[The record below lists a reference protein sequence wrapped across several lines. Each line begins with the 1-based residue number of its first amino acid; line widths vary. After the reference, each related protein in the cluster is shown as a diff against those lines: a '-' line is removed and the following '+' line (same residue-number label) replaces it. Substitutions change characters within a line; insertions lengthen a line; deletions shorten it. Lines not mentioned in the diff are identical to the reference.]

1 MAKLPGWIVPVGR
14 GTRSADGQSVWMVFR
29 VRRWHPSFW
38 IAVLRYR
45 IRGHV

>member
-1 MAKLPGWIVPVGR
+1 MAKLPGWIVAVDR
-14 GTRSADGQSVWMVFR
+14 GTPSEDGRSVLMTFR